1 MSNVISQKPKFARG
15 GGGGCGGDGGE
26 TDPKRSA
33 SLYHER
39 HPVSARNS
47 AQINGNRFPRIG
59 TPGWRRPAGPP
70 GLSPPLRGF
79 PYPQAIFFLSFTPY
93 VFICSLPPPTRAPFF
108 LGLSR
113 NLAIWGSNSL
123 CSISCGDWRQAR
135 LTDPCFLVSSEEAD
149 PPTGRR
155 DAGEVAGEPLLL

>member
-15 GGGGCGGDGGE
+15 GCGGCGGDVGE

-47 AQINGNRFPRIG
+47 AQINGNRFPRIRI
-59 TPGWRRPAGPP
+59 PGWRWPAGPP

-79 PYPQAIFFLSFTPY
+79 PYPQAIFFLSFLLIYLYASFLRP
-93 VFICSLPPPTRAPFF
+93 REHPFF
-108 LGLSR
+108 KVSAEIWRFGGATRSVQSLVVTGDSPGGL
-113 NLAIWGSNSL
+113 
-123 CSISCGDWRQAR
+123 
-135 LTDPCFLVSSEEAD
+135 TLVSERVLRKL
-149 PPTGRR
+149 T
-155 DAGEVAGEPLLL
+155 PL